1 MAELRAFQRRIW
13 LGILRWRTRAR
24 SVEMVYR
31 VLTAIIAAL
40 ACCAV
45 VLWRHFGTDA
55 SLPVLADMTPIL
67 LAIVGIIMS
76 YIPPKKETHI
86 VTSFVLIIVGL
97 AGSAVLTV
105 ARLKTEAAHRN
116 EMGGLYRKID
126 AVGDQNSK
134 LSDYLLAA
142 KNTGMGETDRRK
154 GILTTLRNQ
163 WILSHDPVDP
173 DILAGTKMPPQDW
186 IKKRLVEMGETW
198 SVAEEA
204 PRTAAPRS
212 YIVLDGNPK
221 FTGPNPAGTEG
232 SDFTPGSP
240 VAFNLHY
247 KNTGPSALDLEGNRH
262 QRPI

>member
-1 MAELRAFQRRIW
+1 MGDMAELRAFQRRIW
-13 LGILRWRTRAR
+13 LGILRWRARAR

-126 AVGDQNSK
+126 ARSE
-134 LSDYLLAA
+134 
-142 KNTGMGETDRRK
+142 KNTSE
-154 GILTTLRNQ
+154 
-163 WILSHDPVDP
+163 
-173 DILAGTKMPPQDW
+173 
-186 IKKRLVEMGETW
+186 
-198 SVAEEA
+198 
-204 PRTAAPRS
+204 
-212 YIVLDGNPK
+212 
-221 FTGPNPAGTEG
+221 
-232 SDFTPGSP
+232 
-240 VAFNLHY
+240 
-247 KNTGPSALDLEGNRH
+247 
-262 QRPI
+262 